1 MLNKA
6 RKLTLSTFTQTRVVE
21 PSHAESTEINLFEE
35 VKYYIAPITQNVFE
49 YNPTFGTRE
58 VKVAIQFNLYPL
70 VIDSR
75 GIPWAEANV
84 YLLDKMKNSLNVVIA
99 TYSNLAS
106 DLVAY
111 RQFLDTSNLNWMIF
125 NKNKLYRPT
134 YRYRAYLRTLIEAK
148 EIGFS
153 TARRRMSTV
162 IAFYRWLQSEGV
174 LKPEFPMWKE
184 SDHYIDIKN
193 QYGFSFTKQIKS
205 TDVSIRVAKSLNPY
219 TDAINDGGQLRPLT
233 KDEQIFLLNALKE
246 LNNIEMLL
254 IHLLA
259 LVSGARIQTILTMR
273 LHHVLTDM
281 ATSELKEIKIPAG
294 PTTGIDTKNDK
305 KIVLHIPLWAYQKLH
320 MYALSENAKKRRSKS
335 LLSNSGDQ
343 YLFLSNRGKPYYQSK
358 SDLQNFKQDF
368 DLHHAKNGQTVR
380 QFINDRVIP
389 FIHMKS
395 DKPEFKYRFH
405 DLRATFGM
413 NLTDEQL
420 EYVARGQIS
429 LHQAREFVRLRM
441 CHESSATTDLY
452 LQYRQNLKH
461 IRKVANAYN
470 NHLYEI
476 VSSLELEY

>member
-1 MLNKA
+1 MLNRA
-6 RKLTLSTFTQTRVVE
+6 RKLTLSCFIQTKVVE
-21 PSHAESTEINLFEE
+21 PSHLESTEINLSEQTR
-35 VKYYIAPITQNVFE
+35 YYITPIIQNVFE
-49 YNPTFGTRE
+49 YDPTFGTRE
-58 VKVAIQFNLYPL
+58 AKAAIQFNLYP
-70 VIDSR
+70 VVVDSR

-84 YLLDKMKNSLNVVIA
+84 YLLDKMKNSLNVVMA

-111 RQFLDTSNLNWMIF
+111 RQFLDESNVNWIIF
-125 NKNKLYRPT
+125 DKNKLYRPT
-134 YRYRAYLRTLIEAK
+134 YRYRAYLRALIDAE
-148 EIGFS
+148 EIGIS

-205 TDVSIRVAKSLNPY
+205 TDVSIKVPNSVNPY
-219 TDAINDGGQLRPLT
+219 ADTISDGGKLRPLIR
-233 KDEQIFLLNALKE
+233 DEQICLLNALKE
-246 LNNIEMLL
+246 LKNIEMLL
-254 IHLLA
+254 IHALA
-259 LVSGARIQTILTMR
+259 LVSGARLQTILTMR

-281 ATSELKEIKIPAG
+281 AGSELKEIRIPAG

-305 KIVLHIPLWAYQKLH
+305 KIVIHVPIWLYQKLNI
-320 MYALSENAKKRRSKS
+320 YALSENAKKRRAKS
-335 LLSNSGDQ
+335 LLGNSDDQ
-343 YLFLSNRGKPYYQSK
+343 YLFLSNRGTPYYQSK
-358 SDLQNFKQDF
+358 SDMQNFSQDF

-380 QFINDRVIP
+380 QFINDKVIP
-389 FIHMKS
+389 YIRDHSNMP
-395 DKPEFKYRFH
+395 DFKYRFH

-420 EYVARGQIS
+420 EYVARGEIS
-429 LHQAREFVRLRM
+429 LHQAREFVRVRM

-461 IRKVANAYN
+461 IRKVGSAYN
-470 NHLYEI
+470 DHLREI
-476 VSSLELEY
+476 ISSLELER